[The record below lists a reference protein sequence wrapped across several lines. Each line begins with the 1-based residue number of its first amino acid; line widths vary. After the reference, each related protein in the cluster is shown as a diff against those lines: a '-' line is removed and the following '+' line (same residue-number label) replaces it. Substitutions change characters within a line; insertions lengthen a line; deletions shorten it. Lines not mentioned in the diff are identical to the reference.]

1 MQVYDDD
8 YVLDGPDDGDEEP
21 MAVDANDFPVRASHN
36 QVGIKSTVKYH
47 HIAKLAA

>member
-47 HIAKLAA
+47 RVAKLAA